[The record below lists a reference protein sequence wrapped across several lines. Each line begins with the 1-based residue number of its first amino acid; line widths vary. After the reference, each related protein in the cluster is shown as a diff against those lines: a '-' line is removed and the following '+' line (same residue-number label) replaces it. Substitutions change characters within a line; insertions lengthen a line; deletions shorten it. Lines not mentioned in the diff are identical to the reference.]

1 MNRIKNYGRW
11 KWVLFLIES
20 WIVDKFGF
28 KWIRGKTIWIDSIW
42 KWILKTKRGSG
53 RRGGDRDKDSLRIGG
68 RALVALVMEGE
79 KAESTRKRMGHML
92 ATRADDIKRKV
103 EEEEE

>member
-1 MNRIKNYGRW
+1 
-11 KWVLFLIES
+11 
-20 WIVDKFGF
+20 
-28 KWIRGKTIWIDSIW
+28 
-42 KWILKTKRGSG
+42 
-53 RRGGDRDKDSLRIGG
+53 
-68 RALVALVMEGE
+68 VALVMEAE